1 MNKFQKLLAKMR
13 ELYQAASLMDAYDV
27 DDYLA
32 SKDFRPDASSKDQR
46 DHDKAVEWANRNA
59 G

>member
-1 MNKFQKLLAKMR
+1 MNKFQKLLARMR
-13 ELYQAASLMDAYDV
+13 ELYQVASLMDAYDV

-32 SKDFRPDASSKDQR
+32 SRDFKPDASSKDQR
-46 DHDKAVEWANRNA
+46 NHDEAVDWANRNM